1 MTDDPELALIFK
13 IIWRLFIITVGFCAA
28 IIAAGIV
35 LGIAISHDIL
45 VALSYDYAPGVEHQ
59 ALRGFFL
66 VLAFAGISFLPWAIG
81 TVVAELIAIRSILY
95 HLGLG
100 AVCGA
105 LASVLHPMSDPRV
118 LQVSP
123 ARSIGSSP
131 GDGQGIGGRVRS
143 ARCFAVRSLHRR
155 RRRPSADQIRP
166 AESPACPHPY
176 RLFWSSPRL

>member
-118 LQVSP
+118 LQVSI
-123 ARSIGSSP
+123 ATGLVAGAVYWLIAGRRA
-131 GDGQGIGGRVRS
+131 GDWWPRQVR
-143 ARCFAVRSLHRR
+143 
-155 RRRPSADQIRP
+155 P
-166 AESPACPHPY
+166 
-176 RLFWSSPRL
+176 LFRGAQPPPPPPPPFR